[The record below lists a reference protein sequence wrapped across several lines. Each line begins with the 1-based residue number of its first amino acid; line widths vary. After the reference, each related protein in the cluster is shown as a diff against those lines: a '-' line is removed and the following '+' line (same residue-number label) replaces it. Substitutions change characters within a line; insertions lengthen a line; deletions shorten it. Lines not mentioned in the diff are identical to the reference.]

1 MNESQTKRRT
11 WIKNIIIIVLVVLLV
26 LTMCSNTILNFSLP
40 EVAVQYPQYATI
52 ASRIRTSATVEAN
65 QSYSVTIAQTRV
77 VSAVE
82 VRTGQTVQKGD
93 VIFRLEE
100 GDSTEI
106 DAAKSELQQ
115 LNISLIQKLKADP
128 SASSGQSST
137 TVKELENQLEEAKT
151 ELAYREKELEKIKEQ
166 QGKIPTYSEL
176 MDAENLLTQ
185 IDETIDYLEDEIKR
199 LQGKQ
204 GQIGGDGYFTPEEI
218 ETLIAQAQEKVDE
231 MNYYYTQA
239 LLSYEAITKQVQQLE
254 TQLEQATT
262 AYKNAQKAVT
272 DYQTQN
278 PTTGSV
284 TMESLLSEAREL
296 ETKKQAI
303 AEAKQYFS
311 ENEYNTARQNYLAAK
326 EEYDTRYATATAE
339 ELAALKAA
347 LTAAENI
354 YKPLETQY
362 KDIQSLE
369 QAYNLAYQTYQ
380 KNYFTY
386 LQSSQ
391 QSSVLT
397 SLQAEESAAKTKMEN
412 ADTSLTAA
420 KKELET
426 KETAFTEAETAKKTA
441 ESELET
447 ATGYRE
453 YDTLGDQIKQLQ
465 NQLTEMKVDK
475 TEAEAIIDSASDDSK
490 EKLEE
495 TLRDKQKLVSDQQS
509 TVNNLIDKVAA
520 AKVQAEQDEQNAKL
534 DQQQYE
540 IELQQIKDKI
550 TAKEAEIAR
559 LEEYK
564 TDGTVTAPV
573 SGVIESLAVSVGQKA
588 EANTPIATIVLSEMG
603 YTMKCTV
610 TSEQAA
616 KVSVGDT
623 ATLQW
628 YYWGEEPTVRVSSI
642 KADASSQGKNK
653 IITLDV
659 TGDVTPGTTL
669 TFTLG
674 SKNTSYDCVIP
685 KNAVREDKDGSFV
698 LIVTAKSTPLGN
710 RYTAKRVAVEVLASD
725 ETNAAV
731 SGSLSGEYVIT
742 TANDPISDGMQVR
755 LSDNT

>member
-52 ASRIRTSATVEAN
+52 ASRIRASATVEAN

-77 VSAVE
+77 VSTVE

-100 GDSTEI
+100 GDSTEL

-128 SASSGQSST
+128 STSSGQSST

-176 MDAENLLTQ
+176 MDAKNLLTQ

-204 GQIGGDGYFTPEEI
+204 GQIGGDGYYTPEEI

-284 TMESLLSEAREL
+284 TLESLLSEQRAL

-303 AEAKQYFS
+303 EEAKQYFS

-326 EEYDTRYATATAE
+326 EEYDTRYATATTE

-347 LTAAENI
+347 LTAAENV
-354 YKPLETQY
+354 YKPLETEY
-362 KDIQSLE
+362 KNIQSLE

-397 SLQAEESAAKTKMEN
+397 SLQAEETAAKTKMEN
-412 ADTSLTAA
+412 LETSLTAA

-426 KETAFTEAETAKKTA
+426 KKTAFTEAETAKKTA
-441 ESELET
+441 ESELEK

-453 YDTLGDQIKQLQ
+453 YDSLGDQIKQLQ

-588 EANTPIATIVLSEMG
+588 EANTPIATIVLSDMG